1 MLREIALERKEES
14 DQGEGVF
21 DPVFSQTRY
30 LNELSELTGQVKVGF
45 EEAFYLYQVDRKSD
59 ILEYKKQG
67 KYIELNKQRK
77 KRYETHK

>member
-21 DPVFSQTRY
+21 DPVFFQTPY

-67 KYIELNKQRK
+67 KYIELNTQRK
-77 KRYETHK
+77 KLYETHK